1 MMFTKTSM
9 MTGNTHE
16 MDLDITEDQLN
27 DWNQGQLIQDVMPE
41 LSPEAREFLIT
52 GITSD
57 EWDSLM
63 GDDYD
68 TT

>member
-1 MMFTKTSM
+1 
-9 MTGNTHE
+9 MTGSTHE

>member
-1 MMFTKTSM
+1 M

-57 EWDSLM
+57 EWDSLI

>member
-1 MMFTKTSM
+1 MKFTKASM

>member
-1 MMFTKTSM
+1 
-9 MTGNTHE
+9 MTGNVHE

>member
-1 MMFTKTSM
+1 MKFTRTSI
-9 MTGNTHE
+9 MTGSTHE

>member
-1 MMFTKTSM
+1 MKFTRTSM

-41 LSPEAREFLIT
+41 LSPDAREFLMT

-57 EWDSLM
+57 EWDKYVCPE
-63 GDDYD
+63 GDI
-68 TT
+68 

>member
-1 MMFTKTSM
+1 M

-27 DWNQGQLIQDVMPE
+27 DLNQGQLIQDVMPE
-41 LSPEAREFLIT
+41 LSPDAREFLMT

>member
-1 MMFTKTSM
+1 
-9 MTGNTHE
+9 MTGNVHE

-41 LSPEAREFLIT
+41 LSPDAREFLMT

-57 EWDSLM
+57 ECDSLM

>member
-1 MMFTKTSM
+1 MKLTKTSM

>member
-1 MMFTKTSM
+1 M

-57 EWDSLM
+57 EWYSLM

>member
-1 MMFTKTSM
+1 MKFTRTSM

>member
-1 MMFTKTSM
+1 
-9 MTGNTHE
+9 MTGNVHE

-41 LSPEAREFLIT
+41 LSPDAREFLMT

>member
-1 MMFTKTSM
+1 MKFTRTSM
-9 MTGNTHE
+9 MTGKTHE

-41 LSPEAREFLIT
+41 LSPDAREFLMT

>member
-1 MMFTKTSM
+1 MKFTMTSI

>member
-1 MMFTKTSM
+1 

-27 DWNQGQLIQDVMPE
+27 DLNQGQLIQDVMPE
-41 LSPEAREFLIT
+41 LSPDAREFLMT

>member
-1 MMFTKTSM
+1 

-41 LSPEAREFLIT
+41 LSPDAREFLMT
-52 GITSD
+52 GNLVLLS
-57 EWDSLM
+57 
-63 GDDYD
+63 
-68 TT
+68 

>member
-1 MMFTKTSM
+1 M
-9 MTGNTHE
+9 MTGNVHE

-41 LSPEAREFLIT
+41 LSPDAREFLMT